1 MQYNTNI
8 NTTIVS
14 LTCIHRLYTE
24 NFSEYYIYEK
34 SASPV
39 SRTVTHLVRPDN
51 GRVTKDSPVLL
62 SQIDGSQTSSRNG
75 DGFKVALG
83 R

>member
-1 MQYNTNI
+1 MQYNNNI
-8 NTTIVS
+8 ITTTVL

-24 NFSEYYIYEK
+24 YFSEYYIYEK

-39 SRTVTHLVRPDN
+39 SQTVTVLVRPDKSH
-51 GRVTKDSPVLL
+51 VTKDSPVLL
-62 SQIDGSQTSSRNG
+62 SQIDGSQTSSSNG